1 MFDAEQFDR
10 GADFRG
16 EYPRELNEELAWFA
30 GRYFVHYLESV
41 GSRQPRI
48 VVGRDGRRSSPA
60 LYSALVQGI
69 ASAGGV
75 PIPAGLCTTD
85 MVVWAAGSGLHDA
98 TAGAMVTASHNPAKD
113 NGIKMTRRVPNA
125 VQTVLIK
132 DHIKPQFERDR
143 RDDLVDAPAAACAP
157 YPASASIDLLSKFMD
172 WSCRWSPD
180 AAKFTGRIVLDTG
193 NGVGGLFLKPLL
205 KRIPTA
211 KIDSIFTEIDGSF
224 PNRPSNPGLPG
235 ALNALKAEVQ
245 RLPTLFGA
253 AFDGDADRLFLVDE
267 KGAFVTGDQLLAAI
281 TASILD
287 DPARTFPH
295 GKPVVFAATCSW
307 FMVETIR
314 KFSGTPY
321 ICRVGQETVKAA
333 MQAVH
338 AVFGG
343 ESSAHFN
350 FPESYYQD
358 SGLIALLAFW
368 QYLHGRAKKP
378 VSEVIA
384 ALKPWPHSGEINVEL
399 KSEKFREVSQEA
411 VRRLTE
417 RYLAKADKRECYV
430 FGLDGVSVYF
440 PFKAEVPTID
450 ALFPILK
457 ENEKGD
463 RFRGVHGSYQPD
475 WWFNIRRSNN
485 EPLIRVNVECKTGM
499 DVVPPTLSLLREL
512 MSICQDD
519 LGCPVA
525 VKDWG
530 AIGKQNI

>member
-1 MFDAEQFDR
+1 MFDADQFDR

-30 GRYFVHYLESV
+30 GRYFVQHLQETGV
-41 GSRQPRI
+41 RQPRI
-48 VVGRDGRRSSPA
+48 IVGRDGRRSSPG
-60 LYSALVQGI
+60 LYAAMVQGV

-85 MVVWAAGSGLHDA
+85 MVVWAAAAGLHEAD
-98 TAGAMVTASHNPAKD
+98 AGAMITASHNPAKD
-113 NGIKMTRRVPNA
+113 NGIKMVRRVPNA
-125 VQTVLIK
+125 VQTVLIR
-132 DHIKPQFERDR
+132 DHIKPQYERDR
-143 RDDLVDAPAAACAP
+143 RGGFGHAPAAPCASFA
-157 YPASASIDLLSKFMD
+157 ASPVLDLLPQFVD
-172 WSCRWSPD
+172 WSCRWAPD
-180 AAKFTGRIVLDTG
+180 VEKFTGRIVLDTG
-193 NGVGGLFLKPLL
+193 NGVGGLFVKPLVHRV
-205 KRIPTA
+205 KHA
-211 KIDSIFTEIDGSF
+211 KIDAIFTEIDGNF

-235 ALNALKAEVQ
+235 ALDKLKEEV
-245 RLPTLFGA
+245 RRSPALFGA

-267 KGAFVTGDQLLAAI
+267 KGTFVTGDQLLAAI

-287 DPARTFPH
+287 DPARKFSH

-314 KFSGTPY
+314 KFGGTPY

-333 MQAVH
+333 MQAVN

-358 SGLIALLAFW
+358 TGLIALMSFW
-368 QYLHGRAKKP
+368 QYLFARAKKP

-384 ALKPWPHSGEINVEL
+384 ALKPWPHSGEINIEL
-399 KSEKFREVSQEA
+399 KSEKFRAISQQA
-411 VRRLTE
+411 VE
-417 RYLAKADKRECYV
+417 RIADRYRAKAEKRECYV
-430 FGLDGVSVYF
+430 FGIDGVSVYF
-440 PFKAEVPTID
+440 PHRAEVADVD
-450 ALFPILK
+450 ALFPVLK

-485 EPLIRVNVECKTGM
+485 EPLIRVNVECKTGS
-499 DVVPPTLSLLREL
+499 DVVKPAVALLHEL
-512 MSICQDD
+512 FVICRDE

-530 AIGKQNI
+530 AIGEQLI